1 MIFNTLVTTTAAI
14 AALAS
19 SVSAVIAPSY
29 PSPGTVWTAGK
40 EYTITWKDD
49 GQKPD
54 LQTAWTNFKIDFM
67 TGDNLNQTVLTN
79 VASGLDATKIS
90 SYKWTAPQVDPYSA
104 VYFFMFTNDKGD
116 SAWTTRF
123 GIVAK
128 DGDSLVPESE
138 KTQPD
143 GSDIPWGNG
152 QLAGDASSSNNASDA
167 ASSSAAPASSSV
179 AAASSS
185 AAPASSSA
193 ASAASESAS
202 SSPSASS
209 GASESSSSKDDKT
222 AAQKDDATNDESGVA
237 ALRAPVVQAG
247 LFILA
252 AAAYT
257 LA

>member
-1 MIFNTLVTTTAAI
+1 MIFKSLITTTAAI

-40 EYTITWKDD
+40 EYTITW
-49 GQKPD
+49 
-54 LQTAWTNFKIDFM
+54 NFM
-67 TGDNLNQTVLTN
+67 TGDNLNQTVLKN
-79 VASGLDATKIS
+79 VASNLDATKIE

-104 VYFFMFTNDKGD
+104 VYFFMFTNDKGE

-128 DGDSLVPESE
+128 DGDSLVPEAE

-143 GSDIPWGNG
+143 GSNIPWGNG
-152 QLAGDASSSNNASDA
+152 QLAGDGSSSTNSSAA
-167 ASSSAAPASSSV
+167 ASSSAAPASSD
-179 AAASSS
+179 AASSS

-193 ASAASESAS
+193 ASASDSSAS
-202 SSPSASS
+202 SSSA
-209 GASESSSSKDDKT
+209 AAESSTSSSTSNDDKT
-222 AAQKDDATNDESGVA
+222 ASQKDDSSNDESGVA
-237 ALRAPVVQAG
+237 AIRAPVVQAG
-247 LFILA
+247 LFVLA

>member
-1 MIFNTLVTTTAAI
+1 MIFKSLITTTAAI

-19 SVSAVIAPSY
+19 SVSAVIAPTY

-54 LQTAWTNFKIDFM
+54 LATAWTNFKIDFM

-104 VYFFMFTNDKGD
+104 VYFFMFSNDKGD

-152 QLAGDASSSNNASDA
+152 QLAGGASSSNNTSDA

-179 AAASSS
+179 AASSS

-193 ASAASESAS
+193 ASESAS
-202 SSPSASS
+202 SSSS
-209 GASESSSSKDDKT
+209 GATESSSSSDKT
-222 AAQKDDATNDESGVA
+222 ASQKNDASKDESGVA
-237 ALRAPVVQAG
+237 ALHAPVVQAG
-247 LFILA
+247 LFVLA

>member
-54 LQTAWTNFKIDFM
+54 LATAWTNFKIDFM

-79 VASGLDATKIS
+79 VASDLDATKIS

-152 QLAGDASSSNNASDA
+152 QLAGDASSSNNSSDA

-179 AAASSS
+179 AASSS

-193 ASAASESAS
+193 ASESAS
-202 SSPSASS
+202 SSSSS
-209 GASESSSSKDDKT
+209 GATESSSSSSSNDDKT

-247 LFILA
+247 LFVLA